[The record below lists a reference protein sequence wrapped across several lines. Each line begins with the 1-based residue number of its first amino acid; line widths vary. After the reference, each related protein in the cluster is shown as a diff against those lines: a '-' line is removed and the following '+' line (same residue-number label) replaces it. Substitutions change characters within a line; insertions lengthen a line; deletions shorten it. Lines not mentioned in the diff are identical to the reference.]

1 MESNVVK
8 TDNYEL
14 YNGDN
19 IEIMDLLISQRVQVD
34 LTVTSPPYDDLR
46 SYDGTLNWNFEI
58 FKEVAQRLYD
68 ITKDGGVV
76 VWIVNDRTI
85 NGSETGASFKQ
96 ALYFKEIGFN
106 LWDTMIYL
114 KSNGL
119 KPNPS
124 IPRYAPSFE
133 YMFVL
138 SKGKPKHFNGIE
150 VPCLWAGK
158 PQTTTKYKSKG
169 KKQRQPDGTM
179 KNMSLKKSAT
189 SETKRKSNVW
199 EYLTGYNNSSKDK
212 IAFEHPAIFPEKLA
226 EDHILS
232 WSNEGD
238 IVFDPFMGSNTT
250 GKMALL
256 NNRKFIGIEKV
267 KKYFEISKKRIVLT
281 NDLK

>member
-1 MESNVVK
+1 MENNVVK

-19 IEIMDLLISQRVQVD
+19 IEIMDLLISQGVQVD

-68 ITKDGGVV
+68 ITKEGGVV
-76 VWIVNDRTI
+76 VWVVGDKTVK
-85 NGSETGASFKQ
+85 GSESGNSFRQ

-106 LWDTMIYL
+106 LHDTMIYA
-114 KSNGL
+114 KN
-119 KPNPS
+119 NY
-124 IPRYAPSFE
+124 IPLTHNRYEQGFE
-133 YMFVL
+133 YMFIL
-138 SKGKPKHFNGIE
+138 SKGKVKTFNGLRE
-150 VPCLWAGK
+150 PSKYAGTNNSSGTFRNK
-158 PQTTTKYKSKG
+158 SIGGETTEKS
-169 KKQRQPDGTM
+169 
-179 KNMSLKKSAT
+179 NSSLKKKKVND
-189 SETKRKSNVW
+189 TKLRSNIWFYTV
-199 EYLTGYNNSSKDK
+199 GNNMSTKDK

-238 IVFDPFMGSNTT
+238 TVFDPFMGSNTT